1 MGYHVALVSIRKIR
15 THSTRLSFANSFVL
29 HVAAA
34 TFLQQLRQL
43 QQQLRHE
50 QQHSFVARWGSK
62 ISCLCKLFVDN
73 FVCYKSPHATRPDR
87 GLYAKDS
94 QPSNREENRRPWSD
108 VAKTK
113 ALKRTPPARTRSAFW
128 PWPIA
133 ALMTPLL
140 SAQVPKCCLSSSI
153 PCQSS
158 ATFQAHAKYINND
171 ANQWLHSDKSII
183 QNSYLNIFNIM
194 LNRVAALIR
203 KHKQI
208 ANEIG

>member
-1 MGYHVALVSIRKIR
+1 MNGMGL
-15 THSTRLSFANSFVL
+15 TFGGFVL

-158 ATFQAHAKYINND
+158 ATFQAHANTIILE
-171 ANQWLHSDKSII
+171 AGFRLRLPFLSPMKSLARLKEDSSRSSADSKSKS
-183 QNSYLNIFNIM
+183 NSRL
-194 LNRVAALIR
+194 RR
-203 KHKQI
+203 WQ
-208 ANEIG
+208 